1 MIRLDLI
8 AGARP
13 NFVKIAPIIES
24 ILSNKNKTISF
35 RLIHTGQHFDHSMSG
50 SFFDDLG
57 IPKPD
62 VSLEVGGGTHAEQT
76 GMIMQRY
83 ESVLINSPADLCI
96 VVGDV
101 TSTMACA
108 VTAKKMK
115 MHVGHVE
122 GGIRSGDRTMP
133 EEINRLITD
142 SISDIFFTTTELAK
156 ENLIKEGHSIEN
168 IYFVGNT
175 MIDSLI
181 KQMPNLK
188 PPVFFD
194 EFQLSNSKYFVL
206 TLHRPGN
213 VDNPL
218 KLKLF
223 LDNIADSS
231 GTIPVIFPVHPRTRN
246 IMISN
251 NLKPEGVY
259 LVNPMSYL
267 EFNYLVKN
275 SAGVITDS
283 GGITEETTVMGI
295 PCMTLRDNTERP
307 ETCSIGTNELIG
319 TNPENIP
326 FYLNKLKN
334 GDWKRGAIPPL
345 WDGHSAD
352 RIVEKIIFHF
362 NIK

>member
-1 MIRLDLI
+1 
-8 AGARP
+8 
-13 NFVKIAPIIES
+13 
-24 ILSNKNKTISF
+24 
-35 RLIHTGQHFDHSMSG
+35 
-50 SFFDDLG
+50 
-57 IPKPD
+57 
-62 VSLEVGGGTHAEQT
+62 
-76 GMIMQRY
+76 
-83 ESVLINSPADLCI
+83 
-96 VVGDV
+96 
-101 TSTMACA
+101 
-108 VTAKKMK
+108 
-115 MHVGHVE
+115 
-122 GGIRSGDRTMP
+122 
-133 EEINRLITD
+133 
-142 SISDIFFTTTELAK
+142 
-156 ENLIKEGHSIEN
+156 
-168 IYFVGNT
+168 
-175 MIDSLI
+175 MIDSLL

-188 PPVFFD
+188 PPAFFD

-213 VDNPL
+213 VDNPT
-218 KLKLF
+218 KLKLY

-231 GTIPVIFPVHPRTRN
+231 GTTPVIFPVHPRTRN

-251 NLKPEGVY
+251 NIKPEGVY
-259 LVNPMSYL
+259 LVDPMSYL
-267 EFNYLVKN
+267 EFNYLVRN

-345 WDGHSAD
+345 WDGHAAD
-352 RIVEKIIFHF
+352 RIVEKIISHF